1 MSSNEISIRPLKCA
15 LGLPCVPDVCQA
27 INSTLDLKFE
37 KFKSHLLIKI
47 IDLKN
52 KQPIS

>member
-37 KFKSHLLIKI
+37 KFKSHFS
-47 IDLKN
+47 DKN
-52 KQPIS
+52 N